1 MSWLFKIKNDYT
13 FKRWDNLNQYFWIKL
28 MIKFYLS
35 EVRFIDLAL
44 TDILEIWT
52 RQKIWTRRSKTQKSH
67 VLING
72 WKLKKGR
79 LTKSF

>member
-52 RQKIWTRRSKTQKSH
+52 RQKIWTRRSKIQLFY
-67 VLING
+67 VLIIG
-72 WKLKKGR
+72 WKI
-79 LTKSF
+79 T